1 MTQKGPFCILHEM
14 GENIP
19 FQHRKMIC
27 VIFHVP
33 AIGAFFARL
42 QKIIAPA
49 HEN

>member
-1 MTQKGPFCILHEM
+1 M

-27 VIFHVP
+27 VIFHVL

-42 QKIIAPA
+42 QKIMAPA

>member
-1 MTQKGPFCILHEM
+1 M

-33 AIGAFFARL
+33 AMGPFFAL